1 MLVLITCVL
10 GANRATFDE
19 VLDQYVD
26 KHRHEVIAEVLSFLI
41 VDSIIWTHFIIVGS
55 GCV

>member
-1 MLVLITCVL
+1 VLVLITCVL